1 MQSIKGGRTLP
12 QLARGICAAIAAAA
26 GVLLASEMPGNAASQ
41 PAYVGNGGLVGPH
54 QPGTSITGS
63 LPASPN
69 AGDLLV
75 LQIGVGEPVTLSIS
89 SPSVWTS
96 LGTQSYAGYT
106 TAVYWAVYT
115 PGMAAPTV
123 SWTGQAIATA
133 TVSEFTGVASSPIG
147 AVGAISFN
155 NWGDHTSAAVTTSNS
170 NSLVLLSDIAANLP
184 NLTTPANWTQAL
196 AFNWRGG
203 SQTLDYQAIAS
214 SGTSSGSTSS
224 SGAATAW
231 FTQQFEILSSGGV
244 SSPTASLTANPTSIT
259 AGQSS
264 SLSWSSAN
272 ATSCTGAGFSTSN
285 AVSGSVSVTPAA
297 TTTYTVTCTNGSA
310 SASANATV
318 TVTAQAP
325 TASLTANP
333 ASITAGQS
341 STLTWSST
349 NATSCTGTGFST
361 SNAVSGSVSV
371 TPAATTSYI
380 VTCTNGSASA
390 SMNAIVTVTGTAPT
404 ATISANPTS
413 ITAGQSSSLSWSSTN
428 ATSCTGTGFPTS
440 NAVSGSVSVTP
451 AATTTYTVTCTNGS
465 ASASAN
471 ATVTVLGSPALTV
484 LHSFTFSDGSHPLAG
499 LIADKSGNF
508 YSTTIYGSTFG
519 DGEVFKL
526 APPATPGGAWTE
538 TIFHAFTGTDGAF
551 PYYGAKLIFDS
562 NGNLYGTTSQGGASG
577 SGVVFKFSPA
587 GTETVLYS
595 FTGGADGNQPGAG
608 LVFDS
613 SGNLYGTTPY
623 GGRFG
628 QGVVFKLSPA
638 GTETVLY
645 SFTGG
650 ADGGNPFA
658 PLTLDSK
665 GNLYGTASA
674 GGASYSGVV
683 FKVAPGG
690 TETVLYSFT
699 GAADGGAPYAGVVF
713 DGSGNLYGTAY
724 YGGNSNAGTVF
735 ELSPPAA
742 GGAWTETVLHS
753 FTFTD
758 GARPY
763 FGTGL
768 LFDANGNLYGITSTG
783 GPTDAGVVFKLSP
796 GGTETVLYNFR
807 SGGGHAKSIDLFAD
821 NNGNLYGTTD
831 EDGTL
836 GYGMVFELTGTG
848 FAPPKSPSTATARLR

>member
-1 MQSIKGGRTLP
+1 MQSNKGGRRLP

-26 GVLLASEMPGNAASQ
+26 CIVLAMPGNAASQ

-54 QPGTSITGS
+54 QPGTSVTAS
-63 LPASPN
+63 LPASPTV
-69 AGDLLV
+69 GDLLV
-75 LQIGVGEPVTLSIS
+75 LQVGVGDPVTFSIS
-89 SPSVWTS
+89 PPSVWTS

-115 PGMAAPTV
+115 AGMTAPTV

-147 AVGAISFN
+147 AVGTISFN
-155 NWGDHTSAAVTTSNS
+155 NYGDHTSAAVTTTNA
-170 NSLVLLSDIAANLP
+170 NSLVLLSDIAADLP
-184 NLTTPANWTQAL
+184 NLTTPPNWTQAL
-196 AFNWRGG
+196 ALNWRGG
-203 SQTLDYQAIAS
+203 SQTLDYEAIAA
-214 SGTSSGSTSS
+214 SGTSPGATSS
-224 SGAATAW
+224 AGASTAW
-231 FTQQFEILSSGGV
+231 FTQQFEVLAAPGA

-264 SLSWSSAN
+264 TLSWSSAN
-272 ATSCTGAGFSTSN
+272 ATSCTGTGFLTGN
-285 AVSGSVSVTPAA
+285 AVSGSVSVAPA
-297 TTTYTVTCTNGSA
+297 TTATYAVSCTNGSA

-318 TVTAQAP
+318 TVTAPAP

-333 ASITAGQS
+333 ASITAGQSSTLSWSSTNATSCTGNGFLTGNSVTGSVSVTPATTTTYIVTCTNGSASASTSATVTVTGTTPTATLTANPASITSGQS

-361 SNAVSGSVSV
+361 GNAVSGSVSV
-371 TPAATTSYI
+371 TPSTTASYS
-380 VTCTNGSASA
+380 VNCTNGS
-390 SMNAIVTVTGTAPT
+390 T
-404 ATISANPTS
+404 
-413 ITAGQSSSLSWSSTN
+413 
-428 ATSCTGTGFPTS
+428 
-440 NAVSGSVSVTP
+440 
-451 AATTTYTVTCTNGS
+451 S
-465 ASASAN
+465 ASAS
-471 ATVTVLGSPALTV
+471 ATVTVLGAPTLTV

-499 LIADKSGNF
+499 LIFDKSGNL

-526 APPATPGGAWTE
+526 APPATVGGAWTE
-538 TIFHAFTGTDGAF
+538 TIFHAFSGTDGAY
-551 PYYGAKLIFDS
+551 PYYGAKPIFDS
-562 NGNLYGTTSQGGASG
+562 NGNLYGTTSQGGTSNVG
-577 SGVVFKFSPA
+577 TVFKLSPA

-628 QGVVFKLSPA
+628 SGVVFKLSPA

-650 ADGGNPFA
+650 ADGGNPFS
-658 PLTLDSK
+658 PLILDSK

-699 GAADGGAPYAGVVF
+699 GAADGGAPYAGLVF
-713 DGSGNLYGTAY
+713 DSNGNLYGTAF
-724 YGGNSNAGTVF
+724 YGGVSNAGTVF
-735 ELSPPAA
+735 ELSPPAVA
-742 GGAWTETVLHS
+742 GGAWTENVLHS
-753 FTFTD
+753 FTYAD
-758 GARPY
+758 GAGPY

-768 LFDANGNLYGITSTG
+768 LFDANKNLYGITSTG
-783 GPTDAGVVFKLSP
+783 GATDAGVVFKLSP

-807 SGGGHAKSIDLFAD
+807 SGGGHPKSIDLLAD
-821 NNGNLYGTTD
+821 VNGNLYGTTD

-848 FAPPKSPSTATARLR
+848 FVTAPQSP